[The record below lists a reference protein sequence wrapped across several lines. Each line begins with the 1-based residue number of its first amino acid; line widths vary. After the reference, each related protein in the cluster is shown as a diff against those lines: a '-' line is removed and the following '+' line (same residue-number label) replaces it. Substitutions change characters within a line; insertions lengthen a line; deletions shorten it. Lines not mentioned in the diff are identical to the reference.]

1 MFSLESRLDICRD
14 RRHTPRRVSI
24 STGGEKGKGK
34 ERKGKRGLKKRKKK
48 SHITICRHLDSQ
60 AEILRTTGL

>member
-1 MFSLESRLDICRD
+1 VAQDVLSLESRLDICRD

-34 ERKGKRGLKKRKKK
+34 ERKKGLKEKKK
-48 SHITICRHLDSQ
+48 EKPYHRL
-60 AEILRTTGL
+60 